1 MTIDMTF
8 ERREELIR
16 EEEREF
22 LRAEGRTEERQN
34 TEREKK
40 RADDAEAKLD
50 DANARI
56 LELEAEIARLRM
68 QPG

>member
-1 MTIDMTF
+1 MC
-8 ERREELIR
+8 EAVNEL
-16 EEEREF
+16 F
-22 LRAEGRTEERQN
+22 ADWTQ
-34 TEREKK
+34 REKERADAAEK

-56 LELEAEIARLRM
+56 LELEAENARLRM